1 MWVLHG
7 LCAQAVFQG
16 VHAQEWVPGSIATSH
31 SIAALGIPEE
41 EIQGRLSVYNLWDS
55 TTARRERVLTE
66 SKVHA
71 QAGRQTVIIVP
82 KGSIKALAAKEGRGS
97 PKLLGTFEGWKWE
110 REEGNNSTATKD
122 GPPPAIEKK
131 KAKKQKIPGELW
143 YIGSQ
148 HEWEGLDW
156 HEWGRRRRRV
166 PGSITWGE
174 SCHKAAP
181 QAKEGI
187 PKVIRWSRL
196 AGRYCSK

>member
-31 SIAALGIPEE
+31 SIAALSIPEE

-71 QAGRQTVIIVP
+71 QAGGQTVIIVP

-110 REEGNNSTATKD
+110 REKGKNSTATTD
-122 GPPPAIEKK
+122 GSSPAIGKE
-131 KAKKQKIPGELW
+131 KAKKQKILGELW
-143 YIGSQ
+143 YIQ
-148 HEWEGLDW
+148 
-156 HEWGRRRRRV
+156 
-166 PGSITWGE
+166 
-174 SCHKAAP
+174 
-181 QAKEGI
+181 
-187 PKVIRWSRL
+187 
-196 AGRYCSK
+196 